1 MNKREYCES
10 RESIAYYSGLNG
22 LEIKGIEHSI
32 DDYVYC
38 VSGAWGGGIVSDMRI
53 NADSVENALEIYRER
68 VEEKHFINISKNAI
82 KNKSEMFADLSDGS
96 VKQVGYVITG
106 KTEFDRGDYSGYS
119 TQYIDLW
126 VTILTV
132 VDTVF

>member
-1 MNKREYCES
+1 MNYIFKTTATMKEYNNQKW
-10 RESIAYYSGLNG
+10 Y
-22 LEIKGIEHSI
+22 I
-32 DDYVYC
+32 D
-38 VSGAWGGGIVSDMRI
+38 GGIVSDMRI
-53 NADSVENALEIYRER
+53 NADSVENALEIYREQ
-68 VEEKHFINISKNAI
+68 VEEKHYINISKNAI

>member
-1 MNKREYCES
+1 MKEYNNKKWY
-10 RESIAYYSGLNG
+10 
-22 LEIKGIEHSI
+22 I
-32 DDYVYC
+32 D
-38 VSGAWGGGIVSDMRI
+38 GGIVSDMRI
-53 NADSVENALEIYRER
+53 NADSVENALEIYREQ
-68 VEEKHFINISKNAI
+68 VEEKHYINISKNAI

>member
-1 MNKREYCES
+1 MNYIFKTTATMKEYNNKKW
-10 RESIAYYSGLNG
+10 Y
-22 LEIKGIEHSI
+22 I
-32 DDYVYC
+32 D
-38 VSGAWGGGIVSDMRI
+38 GGIVSDMRI

-68 VEEKHFINISKNAI
+68 VEEKHFINIFKNAI

-126 VTILTV
+126 ITILTV

>member
-1 MNKREYCES
+1 MKEYNNKKWY
-10 RESIAYYSGLNG
+10 
-22 LEIKGIEHSI
+22 I
-32 DDYVYC
+32 D
-38 VSGAWGGGIVSDMRI
+38 GGIVSDMRI

-68 VEEKHFINISKNAI
+68 VEEMHYISISKNAI

>member
-1 MNKREYCES
+1 MNYIFKTTATMKEYNNKKW
-10 RESIAYYSGLNG
+10 Y
-22 LEIKGIEHSI
+22 I
-32 DDYVYC
+32 D
-38 VSGAWGGGIVSDMRI
+38 GGIVSDMRI

-68 VEEKHFINISKNAI
+68 VEEKHCIIISKNAI
-82 KNKSEMFADLSDGS
+82 KNKSEMFADLLDGS

-126 VTILTV
+126 ITILTV

>member
-1 MNKREYCES
+1 MNYIFKTTATMKEYNNKKW
-10 RESIAYYSGLNG
+10 Y
-22 LEIKGIEHSI
+22 I
-32 DDYVYC
+32 D
-38 VSGAWGGGIVSDMRI
+38 GGIVSDMRI
-53 NADSVENALEIYRER
+53 DADSVENALEIYRER
-68 VEEKHFINISKNAI
+68 VGEKHCITISKNAI

-106 KTEFDRGDYSGYS
+106 KTEFYRGDYSGYS

>member
-1 MNKREYCES
+1 MNYIFKTTATMKEYNNKKW
-10 RESIAYYSGLNG
+10 Y
-22 LEIKGIEHSI
+22 I
-32 DDYVYC
+32 D
-38 VSGAWGGGIVSDMRI
+38 GGIVSDMRI
-53 NADSVENALEIYRER
+53 HADSVENALEIYRER
-68 VEEKHFINISKNAI
+68 VEEKHCIIISKNAI
-82 KNKSEMFADLSDGS
+82 KNKSEMFADLSDGN

>member
-1 MNKREYCES
+1 MKEYNNKKWY
-10 RESIAYYSGLNG
+10 
-22 LEIKGIEHSI
+22 I
-32 DDYVYC
+32 D
-38 VSGAWGGGIVSDMRI
+38 GGIVSDMRI

-68 VEEKHFINISKNAI
+68 VKEKHYISISKNAI
-82 KNKSEMFADLSDGS
+82 KNKSEMFVDTDNGA
-96 VKQVGYVITG
+96 KQVGYVITG

-119 TQYIDLW
+119 IQYIDLW

>member
-1 MNKREYCES
+1 MNYIFKTTATMKEYNNKKW
-10 RESIAYYSGLNG
+10 Y
-22 LEIKGIEHSI
+22 I
-32 DDYVYC
+32 D
-38 VSGAWGGGIVSDMRI
+38 GGIVSDMRI
-53 NADSVENALEIYRER
+53 NADSVENALEIYREQ
-68 VEEKHFINISKNAI
+68 VEEKHYINISKNAI
-82 KNKSEMFADLSDGS
+82 KNKSEMFVDLSDGS

>member
-1 MNKREYCES
+1 MNYIFKTTATMKEYNNKKW
-10 RESIAYYSGLNG
+10 Y
-22 LEIKGIEHSI
+22 I
-32 DDYVYC
+32 D
-38 VSGAWGGGIVSDMRI
+38 GGIVSDMRI

-68 VEEKHFINISKNAI
+68 VKEKHYISISKNAI
-82 KNKSEMFADLSDGS
+82 KNKSEMFADLLDGS